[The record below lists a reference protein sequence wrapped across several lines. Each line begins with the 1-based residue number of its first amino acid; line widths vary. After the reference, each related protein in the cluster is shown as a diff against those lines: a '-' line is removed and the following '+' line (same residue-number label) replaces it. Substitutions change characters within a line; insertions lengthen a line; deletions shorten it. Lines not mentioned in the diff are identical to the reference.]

1 MTRKLSKFADHRFA
15 LILAGCYALLWIV
28 LAIRPVDRGDWF
40 LENLLVLAAVALLVF
55 TFPRFQFS
63 NRTYALLALFLALH
77 AFGAHYTYA
86 KVPAGFWM
94 QDWLHLNRN
103 HFDRLIHFAF
113 GLLFAYPLQELLRR
127 VSGGRAN
134 WVPWLA
140 LATLSAMSSFFE
152 ILEAIIAQIVHPDL
166 GTAYLGTQGDIWDAQ
181 KDTAVA
187 ILGGV
192 LATAAISVVRRRRDR
207 AVYRPIAR
215 SIPD

>member
-1 MTRKLSKFADHRFA
+1 MSRKLSRFADHRFV
-15 LILAGCYALLWIV
+15 LSLAGCYALLWIG

-40 LENLLVLAAVALLVF
+40 LENLLVFAAIALLVF
-55 TFPRFQFS
+55 TFHRFQFS

-94 QDWLHLNRN
+94 QDWLQLNRN

-127 VSGGRAN
+127 VSGGRAS
-134 WVPWLA
+134 WVPWLG
-140 LATLSAMSSFFE
+140 LATISALSSFFE

-181 KDTAVA
+181 KDMVAA

-192 LATAAISVVRRRRDR
+192 LATAAISVDRRRRG
-207 AVYRPIAR
+207 
-215 SIPD
+215 